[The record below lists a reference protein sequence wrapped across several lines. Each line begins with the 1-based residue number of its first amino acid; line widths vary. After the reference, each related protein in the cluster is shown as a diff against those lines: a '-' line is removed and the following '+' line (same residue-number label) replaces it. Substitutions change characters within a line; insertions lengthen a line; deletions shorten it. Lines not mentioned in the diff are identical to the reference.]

1 MRVLLLAAGLA
12 ALTTAANAEDW
23 IAVCYGQDS
32 QYTQTVGGPG
42 FFHVANNN
50 GTYDTQKL
58 VQTYYDGNVL
68 CGTADSRAPRAM
80 SEVAEVCADK
90 TKKTISVMTIADDV
104 GKKITP
110 QNARVYC
117 TARVS
122 VF

>member
-1 MRVLLLAAGLA
+1 MRWLLLAAGLA
-12 ALTTAANAEDW
+12 LTSAANAQDW
-23 IAVCYGQDS
+23 IAVCYGKDS
-32 QYTQTVGGPG
+32 QYTQTVGGAG

-58 VQTYYDGNVL
+58 VQSYHDGNIV

-90 TKKTISVMTIADDV
+90 TKKTISVMTLADDV

-117 TARVS
+117 DARIS

>member
-1 MRVLLLAAGLA
+1 MRLLLLAAAMTGLVTSAHA
-12 ALTTAANAEDW
+12 ADW

-32 QYTQTVGGPG
+32 QYTQTIGGG
-42 FFHVANNN
+42 GYFHVANNN

-58 VQTYYDGNVL
+58 VESFYDGNIV
-68 CGTADSRAPRAM
+68 CGTADPKAPKAL

-90 TKKTISVMTIADDV
+90 TKKTVSVMTLADDV
-104 GKKITP
+104 GKRITP

-117 TARVS
+117 SARID

>member
-1 MRVLLLAAGLA
+1 MRLLLLAAGLA
-12 ALTTAANAEDW
+12 LTTAANAADW

-32 QYTQTVGGPG
+32 QYTQTVGGAG

-58 VQTYYDGNVL
+58 VQSYHDGNII

-90 TKKTISVMTIADDV
+90 VKKTISVMTLADDA
-104 GKKITP
+104 GKKIAP

-117 TARVS
+117 TARIS